1 MEKRK
6 RLVDERA
13 RRKTGYKNQNQEQNQ
28 NEWYIDEDNYFSR
41 LDKFLRSTL
50 KNVPLSALYKLIR
63 TGKVFVN
70 GKRAKEP
77 SYKLNIKDVVEI
89 RDEDLSKYDRKFE
102 ELKPVKMKLDVLYE
116 DDMVLALNK
125 PSGVSVHPGRN
136 MKKPSLI
143 EGIKYYGEKSGFEP
157 FLVHR
162 LDKETSGVLI
172 VAKSRNM
179 ARELG
184 ELVSSRNVEKNY
196 IALVFGRVQGQRV
209 RIDTQIDGQEAVSI
223 IMPARVYKTSVGYI
237 TLVKVKIETG
247 RKHQIRKHL
256 AAKGFPVVCDNDHG
270 DFRLNRE
277 FAKRYGLKRHF
288 LHCESMVFSFGGRHY
303 NIHAPLSE
311 DLSIVLK
318 LLYMESVKS

>member
-1 MEKRK
+1 MEKRN

-63 TGKVFVN
+63 AGKVFVN

-143 EGIKYYGEKSGFEP
+143 EGIKY
-157 FLVHR
+157 
-162 LDKETSGVLI
+162 
-172 VAKSRNM
+172 
-179 ARELG
+179 
-184 ELVSSRNVEKNY
+184 
-196 IALVFGRVQGQRV
+196 
-209 RIDTQIDGQEAVSI
+209 
-223 IMPARVYKTSVGYI
+223 
-237 TLVKVKIETG
+237 
-247 RKHQIRKHL
+247 
-256 AAKGFPVVCDNDHG
+256 
-270 DFRLNRE
+270 
-277 FAKRYGLKRHF
+277 
-288 LHCESMVFSFGGRHY
+288 
-303 NIHAPLSE
+303 
-311 DLSIVLK
+311 
-318 LLYMESVKS
+318 